1 MSSSESGDDLDV
13 KKALGEEEEDAD
25 YTLANADVSTKYQ
38 EAAKI
43 ANAALDVVLSKIAV
57 GKTPLELSRAG
68 DEVIEEKCKKIF
80 TKKVKGRTIE
90 KGVAFPTCV
99 SINECVCH
107 NSPLASEA
115 QEPVKEGDL
124 VKVDLGVHIDGFVS
138 VVAHTVRV
146 GPAPTAEEPIKGPVA
161 DVFLAA
167 LTASEVAIKL
177 IKPGNSNKQVTEAMA
192 RVAEAFGVNAMQGTL
207 MHQMKRYI
215 IDGNKVIILREDVD
229 QKVDDVVFEQ
239 GEIYSVDVAFSS
251 GEGKP
256 REATSRTTVFKRAVD
271 VSYRL
276 KMKASRYVFNEMNHR
291 FPTLPFTLRAL
302 EDEKQARMGVVE
314 CLKHDLLHPYPV
326 LMERPGDIVVHFKAT
341 ILLLPS
347 GTAKVTGLPYSTV
360 GFVSDKELPE
370 DIKAILATSSKTS
383 QKKKKKK
390 KDKAAM
396 DVTAT

>member
-25 YTLANADVSTKYQ
+25 DTLANADVSTKYQ

-43 ANAALDVVLSKIAV
+43 ANVALDVVLSKVEV
-57 GKTPLELSRAG
+57 GKTPLELSQAG

-115 QEPVKEGDL
+115 QEPLKEGDL

-146 GPAPTAEEPIKGPVA
+146 GTWLGRKKTMGRAGGFVLSLLGLLFLPSPPCYPTHMHARPSRTRTNRRGAHQGPSGRRLPRSLDGVGGGDQTYQARKQQQSSHGGHGPGGRGFRSERHAGNLDASNEAVRVLGGPERAERRRLFRFDFLVQTLPLPSFRPRHPHAPSPFP
-161 DVFLAA
+161 
-167 LTASEVAIKL
+167 
-177 IKPGNSNKQVTEAMA
+177 P
-192 RVAEAFGVNAMQGTL
+192 
-207 MHQMKRYI
+207 HPRYI

-251 GEGKP
+251 GEGACGYEILP
-256 REATSRTTVFKRAVD
+256 RCVVRETPCREA
-271 VSYRL
+271 
-276 KMKASRYVFNEMNHR
+276 
-291 FPTLPFTLRAL
+291 
-302 EDEKQARMGVVE
+302 
-314 CLKHDLLHPYPV
+314 
-326 LMERPGDIVVHFKAT
+326 
-341 ILLLPS
+341 PS
-347 GTAKVTGLPYSTV
+347 GSSVFGPRVRRRMSIYSLP
-360 GFVSDKELPE
+360 
-370 DIKAILATSSKTS
+370 
-383 QKKKKKK
+383 
-390 KDKAAM
+390 
-396 DVTAT
+396 